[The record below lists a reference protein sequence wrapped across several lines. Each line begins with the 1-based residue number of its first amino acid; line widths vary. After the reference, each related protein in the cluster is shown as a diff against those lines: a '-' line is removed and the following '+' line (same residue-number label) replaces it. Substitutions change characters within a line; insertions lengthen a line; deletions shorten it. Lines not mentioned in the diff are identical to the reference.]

1 MIKTTYNKTELL
13 QKIAEI
19 PQFVKRDIYTKGEE
33 ITPEGIVESK
43 DKYNKEIRL
52 IAVTEEHKYPII
64 ATISKWYKL
73 VQFSTIYQPLAEHFA
88 DVEGEL
94 DYYFGSSVMKL
105 FPKGEEFK
113 TEDGYKIG
121 LVITNSVNKCL
132 AINLNFC
139 ILVNDKK
146 VYLPK
151 LKSFRK
157 IHLGK
162 VEQIA
167 TDFEE
172 FLTDIK
178 QSWKVIVDK
187 FSRELTEDDVNNVL
201 AELKLGTRYNK
212 KIRKAYEV
220 VKGTNL
226 KLWDFFMEVVEVIS
240 DRVYRKEENRINKLK
255 KIAEVVYQ
263 YSLMEVL

>member
-1 MIKTTYNKTELL
+1 MKTTYNKQELL
-13 QKIAEI
+13 SKIAEI
-19 PQFVKRDIYTKGEE
+19 PQFVKRDIFT
-33 ITPEGIVESK
+33 K
-43 DKYNKEIRL
+43 DKEIDVNGNDQFVQEKRL
-52 IAVTEEHKYPII
+52 IAVTEDKKYSII

-73 VQFSTIYQPLAEHFA
+73 VQFSTIYNPLVEHFE

-94 DYYFGSSVMKL
+94 NYYFGSGVMKL
-105 FPKGEEFK
+105 FPQGSEFK
-113 TEDGYKIG
+113 TEDGYNVG

-139 ILVNDKK
+139 VLVNGKK

-151 LKSFRK
+151 QINSFRK
-157 IHLGK
+157 LHLGK

-167 TDFEE
+167 TDFES

-178 QSWKVIVDK
+178 GSWKVIVDK
-187 FSRELTEDDVNNVL
+187 FSRELTEDDVNNIL
-201 AELKLGTRYNK
+201 AELKLGSRYDK

-220 VKGTNL
+220 VKGTKL
-226 KLWDFFMEVVEVIS
+226 KLWDFFMEIVEVIS
-240 DRVYRKEENRINKLK
+240 DRVYKKEENRINKLK
-255 KIAEVVYQ
+255 KIAEVVYN